1 MVCIRP
7 ATIDDLMQMQRCN
20 LLCLPENYQ
29 LKYYLYHILSWPQLL
44 QVAEDYDGKIVGYVL
59 AKMEEDA
66 TEPHGHITS
75 VAVARTH
82 RKLGLATK
90 LMNATHKA
98 MEEVFGAKY
107 VSLHVRETNK
117 VAVHL
122 YTQTLGYQI
131 HDIEGKYYADGEDA
145 YEMRKY
151 FGAPPPALAKKAAA
165 LTAAATG
172 TGISAAAA
180 AAAAAGA
187 NATSGSGK
195 AAAAANNST

>member
-1 MVCIRP
+1 
-7 ATIDDLMQMQRCN
+7 
-20 LLCLPENYQ
+20 
-29 LKYYLYHILSWPQLL
+29 
-44 QVAEDYDGKIVGYVL
+44 
-59 AKMEEDA
+59 MEEDA

>member
-7 ATIDDLMQMQRCN
+7 ATIDDLLMMQRCN

-29 LKYYLYHILSWPQLL
+29 LKYYLYHILTWPQLL

-90 LMNATHKA
+90 LMSSTHLA

-131 HDIEGKYYADGEDA
+131 HDIEAKYYADGEDA

-151 FGAPPPALAKKAAA
+151 FGAAPPALSKKAAA
-165 LTAAATG
+165 LTAAVTGSGVSAT
-172 TGISAAAA
+172 AAAA
-180 AAAAAGA
+180 TGAAP
-187 NATSGSGK
+187 SGSGK
-195 AAAAANNST
+195 AA

>member
-1 MVCIRP
+1 M
-7 ATIDDLMQMQRCN
+7 
-20 LLCLPENYQ
+20 
-29 LKYYLYHILSWPQLL
+29 YYLYHILSWPQLL

-59 AKMEEDA
+59 AKMEEEA
-66 TEPHGHITS
+66 SEPHGHITS

-90 LMNATHKA
+90 LMSATHKA

-107 VSLHVRETNK
+107 VSLHVRVTNK

-131 HDIEGKYYADGEDA
+131 FDIEGKYYADGEDA

-151 FGAPPPALAKKAAA
+151 YGPTPPAQVKKAAA

-172 TGISAAAA
+172 VPAAAVP
-180 AAAAAGA
+180 AGSS
-187 NATSGSGK
+187 SGGGSK
-195 AAAAANNST
+195 AAAASGSS